1 MAQRPPPTPMLQ
13 AFVSAAKTGSFAR
26 AASELNLTA
35 SAISHQISGLEE
47 WWGVQ
52 LFERHSRG
60 VKLTAE
66 GQALFP
72 VTDGFFT
79 TLDAVLHSLNPSK
92 PQPLY
97 LACTSSLCSTW
108 LIPRMHG
115 SHTEASFNL
124 DLVLTSADMNSA
136 NLGAHQFDVAIVMG
150 YGDYP
155 GFHAELL
162 MRDAVFPVCSP
173 QFQQVNGDIAFADIA
188 EYPLIHRVDD
198 QVCPGWESWFSF
210 QGLAAPPYHHGPR
223 FPDSSLA
230 ISLALKGG
238 GIALG
243 RTALVYDAL
252 RDGSLVALNGP
263 VMMSPAA
270 YYIICRNGRQS
281 EPDIARLFDWLK
293 CQAQQFAHKVHVQ
306 YPQLNEITPCAPTPP
321 DTPAPHH

>member
-13 AFVSAAKTGSFAR
+13 AFASAAKTGSFAR
-26 AASELNLTA
+26 AAAELNLTD
-35 SAISHQISGLEE
+35 SAISHPIAGLEE
-47 WWGVQ
+47 WWGAQ

-60 VKLTAE
+60 VKLTAA
-66 GQALFP
+66 GQALLP
-72 VTDGFFT
+72 VIDGFFKE
-79 TLDAVLHSLNPSK
+79 LEQVLHSLNPSK
-92 PQPLY
+92 SRPLY
-97 LACTSSLCSTW
+97 LSCTSSLCSTW

-150 YGDYP
+150 GGEYP
-155 GFHAELL
+155 DHHAQLL
-162 MRDAVFPVCSP
+162 MCDAVFPVCSP
-173 QFQQVNGDIAFADIA
+173 QFLKVHGDVTPADIPQ
-188 EYPLIHRVDD
+188 YPLIHRVDD
-198 QVCPGWESWFSF
+198 HVCPGWESWFAF
-210 QGLAAPPYHHGPR
+210 QGVATPPYHHGPR

-230 ISLALKGG
+230 ISLALKGD

-252 RDGSLVALNGP
+252 KDGSLVALNAP
-263 VMMSPAA
+263 VMMSPSA

-281 EPDIARLFDWLK
+281 EPNIARLFDWLK
-293 CQAQQFAHKVHVQ
+293 TQAQVFVHDVQAQ
-306 YPQLNEITPCAPTPP
+306 YPQLYAITPSPPTPP